1 VVFIWGLCFRI
12 ALTWQ
17 TSKIALPHSHQ
28 DTFKSL
34 LEPDLHTHTH
44 TRACACTHT
53 CTHADSMSIYTGRH
67 PTSEKGTSLV
77 ILKPLS

>member
-44 TRACACTHT
+44 TRVRMH
-53 CTHADSMSIYTGRH
+53 THAHTRRQYVYLHWQAPHLGKGHVFGH
-67 PTSEKGTSLV
+67 PQTT
-77 ILKPLS
+77 